1 MREEKDRSGKWM
13 VTHHGDS
20 LLRLAGMKNLRAW
33 RPGPAEVLTPLQAP
47 DGFLEVFLDNDPQP
61 SPVLIEIATYPEHRA
76 ADQSL
81 FDALSVLLARR
92 QVPDVLTVVLH
103 PKGQIRLAGSHQR
116 ASRQAWT
123 SVAVAW
129 RVLELW
135 TLAAEELLAAND
147 VGLIPWVPLTTFAG
161 PPEELLRQCRE
172 RIDQQAK
179 PEERANLLAVSQV
192 LARLRYTDPGLLAF
206 FGGSQIMI
214 ESPLIQ
220 ELMATRMH
228 KAILG
233 LLAKRFGKLPA
244 DLEKS
249 LRAIQDEDRLDQLVC
264 WAAECPDVAAFAKQ
278 LTP

>member
-33 RPGPAEVLTPLQAP
+33 RPGPAEVLSPLQAP

-103 PKGQIRLAGSHQR
+103 PKGQVRLAGSHQL

-129 RVLELW
+129 RVVELW

-161 PPEELLRQCRE
+161 PPEELLR
-172 RIDQQAK
+172 
-179 PEERANLLAVSQV
+179 
-192 LARLRYTDPGLLAF
+192 
-206 FGGSQIMI
+206 
-214 ESPLIQ
+214 
-220 ELMATRMH
+220 
-228 KAILG
+228 
-233 LLAKRFGKLPA
+233 
-244 DLEKS
+244 
-249 LRAIQDEDRLDQLVC
+249 
-264 WAAECPDVAAFAKQ
+264 
-278 LTP
+278 